1 MATDLQERL
10 QRVARKAQGLT
21 DRYNVLLGEKR
32 AADAKIAELQATV
45 DSLRLNVEDLTRQL
59 EYLTVVTTALP
70 SRSDV
75 ERSRA
80 VISRLV
86 REIDKCIS
94 DLSD

>member
-1 MATDLQERL
+1 MATDLHETL

-21 DRYNVLLGEKR
+21 DRYNALLSEKR
-32 AADAKIAELQATV
+32 AADVRIAELMATV
-45 DSLRLNVEDLTRQL
+45 EALRKQVESLTRQN
-59 EYLTVVTTALP
+59 EYLTVVTTAIP

>member
-1 MATDLQERL
+1 MATDLHERL
-10 QRVARKAQGLT
+10 QRVARKAQGLN
-21 DRYNVLLGEKR
+21 DRYHALLSEKK
-32 AADAKIAELQATV
+32 AADARIAELQATV
-45 DSLRLNVEDLTRQL
+45 DELRLKVETLTRQL
-59 EYLTVVTTALP
+59 DYLTVVTTAIP
-70 SRSDV
+70 SRADV

>member
-10 QRVARKAQGLT
+10 QRVTRKAQGLT
-21 DRYNVLLGEKR
+21 DRYHALLSEKR
-32 AADAKIAELQATV
+32 AADARIAELMDEVTRLKQQVETLT
-45 DSLRLNVEDLTRQL
+45 LRND
-59 EYLTVVTTALP
+59 YLTIATTVHP
-70 SRSDV
+70 SRADV

-86 REIDKCIS
+86 REIDKCIA